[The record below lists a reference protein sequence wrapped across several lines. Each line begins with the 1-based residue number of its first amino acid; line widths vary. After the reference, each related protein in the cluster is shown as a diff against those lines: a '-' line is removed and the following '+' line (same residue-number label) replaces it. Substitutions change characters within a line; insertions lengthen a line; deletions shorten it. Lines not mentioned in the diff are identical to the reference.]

1 MTDLLHVLPD
11 FETSNYS
18 HLIPSLDKAHVTT
31 SDLLTLDAADVAKRA
46 QLPPAEVAK
55 LAEAVLQALHK
66 DIGLP
71 NTNASNTTR
80 QEPERAPGQ
89 ASAGVREWQMISTL
103 DDKLDLALGGGI
115 PTGYMTEITGER

>member
-11 FETSNYS
+11 FETAKYS
-18 HLIPSLDKAHVTT
+18 HLIPSLDKAHITT

-55 LAEAVLQALHK
+55 LTEAVLQTLQK
-66 DIGLP
+66 DVGVPHSSESNATLQDSGL
-71 NTNASNTTR
+71 
-80 QEPERAPGQ
+80 
-89 ASAGVREWQMISTL
+89 REWQIISTL

>member
-11 FETSNYS
+11 FKTAKYS
-18 HLIPSLDKAHVTT
+18 HLIPSLDKAHITT
-31 SDLLTLDAADVAKRA
+31 SDLLTLDAADVAQRA

-55 LAEAVLQALHK
+55 LAEAVLQALQL
-66 DIGLP
+66 DIGVP
-71 NTNASNTTR
+71 TSEESNATR
-80 QEPERAPGQ
+80 QEPSGL
-89 ASAGVREWQMISTL
+89 SEWQTISTL